1 MHHQIFICTRN
12 ESPAIV
18 AAAATAIER
27 CVRRGGGGG
36 REKVNEGEGTG
47 GGGAN
52 ELGWGVGGFPKT
64 VQ

>member
-1 MHHQIFICTRN
+1 M
-12 ESPAIV
+12 SPLAIV
-18 AAAATAIER
+18 AAATAIER

-36 REKVNEGEGTG
+36 ETVNEGEGAG

-52 ELGWGVGGFPKT
+52 ALGWGVGGFPKT